1 MKPSP
6 VLIKLQ
12 GLQNP
17 VTSTVKNTM
26 FCVLQL
32 YKFVGFKFASY
43 SAKKQNKKLL
53 ILSGSD
59 GGALKCMH
67 AHLCQV

>member
-1 MKPSP
+1 
-6 VLIKLQ
+6 
-12 GLQNP
+12 
-17 VTSTVKNTM
+17 M